1 MVGGCTPAKPL
12 WSKVIIFL
20 GDLLRQRT
28 PLQEKT
34 ASFDKKGAHRSID
47 LRPLASSGERMLAG
61 AVIMVGGGT
70 PAKPPWSEVMI
81 FWDVLLRREDLNR
94 RRVSAPVNG
103 QLIGRYFHQKKP
115 TSD

>member
-47 LRPLASSGERMLAG
+47 LRPLANSGERMLAG
-61 AVIMVGGGT
+61 GGSV
-70 PAKPPWSEVMI
+70 AAAI
-81 FWDVLLRREDLNR
+81 LRRSRCGR
-94 RRVSAPVNG
+94 R
-103 QLIGRYFHQKKP
+103 
-115 TSD
+115 